1 VAFKLAPR
9 LNAAGRLGLARMVVE
24 LLTTRDPDRAQK
36 LAEYLEEQNKK
47 RQTLEREIVRQAR
60 EMLEQSA
67 WRDAPALV
75 LASSDWHPGVI
86 GIVAGRLADQF
97 ARPALV
103 IAVRGDGAV
112 GSGRSVPG
120 FALHEALRHCSD
132 HLLSHGGHA
141 AAAGFRILPDKVDA
155 FREHFCAYAAQH
167 FPAGPPAPALVL
179 DAELPLSALTSGL
192 IAQIDRL
199 EPYGAQN
206 PRPRFLAAELQV
218 VGEPRRIGGGERHLT
233 FRVRQGTTS
242 LRAIAWGMGERA
254 EELMSAEGRC
264 CLAFTPRVNEWN
276 GYRSIELEVLDFQP
290 GPRATLG

>member
-1 VAFKLAPR
+1 
-9 LNAAGRLGLARMVVE
+9 
-24 LLTTRDPDRAQK
+24 
-36 LAEYLEEQNKK
+36 
-47 RQTLEREIVRQAR
+47 
-60 EMLEQSA
+60 
-67 WRDAPALV
+67 
-75 LASSDWHPGVI
+75 
-86 GIVAGRLADQF
+86 
-97 ARPALV
+97 
-103 IAVRGDGAV
+103 
-112 GSGRSVPG
+112 
-120 FALHEALRHCSD
+120 
-132 HLLSHGGHA
+132 
-141 AAAGFRILPDKVDA
+141 
-155 FREHFCAYAAQH
+155 
-167 FPAGPPAPALVL
+167 
-179 DAELPLSALTSGL
+179 L

-233 FRVRQGTTS
+233 FRVRQGTTN